1 MKLIHCADVHLDS
14 RMESGLP
21 VEKAKERRLEL
32 LHTFTRMTEQ
42 AAEDKVEAI
51 LICGDL
57 FDGRSV
63 STRAGNCVLDAVV
76 QHPQIMFYYLRGNH
90 DQGNFLEGVPALP
103 DNLRT
108 FGTDWTSYEQGDVVI
123 TGAEWSG
130 ENKDHIMERLSLEK
144 DRTNIVMFH
153 GMAAEYHGKDQPES
167 F

>member
-32 LHTFTRMTEQ
+32 LHTFTRMTEL

-63 STRAGNCVLDAVV
+63 STRW
-76 QHPQIMFYYLRGNH
+76 MR
-90 DQGNFLEGVPALP
+90 
-103 DNLRT
+103 
-108 FGTDWTSYEQGDVVI
+108 
-123 TGAEWSG
+123 
-130 ENKDHIMERLSLEK
+130 
-144 DRTNIVMFH
+144 
-153 GMAAEYHGKDQPES
+153 
-167 F
+167 